1 MSLDSSTSEVF
12 AGIDVSKARLDIHI
26 RPGNVAFSEPND
38 AAGVTAIVERLS
50 HSKPTLIVL
59 EATGGLE
66 SLAAATLVAAD
77 LRVAVVNP
85 RQVRD
90 YAKATGRL
98 AKTDRL
104 DAETLAR
111 FAEAIRPE
119 VRPLPDAETL
129 RLGTLITRRRQL
141 VDNRAAEQ
149 NRLHSTVSKLIRK
162 GIEAH
167 VAFLTKQIEDLDD
180 DLSKEIEDSPVWK
193 AKDDLLRGVPG
204 VGKVVSRTLLATMPE
219 LGTLTN
225 KQVSALAGLAPI
237 ARDSGTLRGRRR
249 IGGGRGDLRAVLY
262 MAAVT
267 AKRYNP
273 VLKTFYDRL
282 ITAGKAPKLAL
293 TAVMRKLLT
302 ILNSMIRNNTTWDGE
317 RRLQTD

>member
-1 MSLDSSTSEVF
+1 M
-12 AGIDVSKARLDIHI
+12 
-26 RPGNVAFSEPND
+26 
-38 AAGVTAIVERLS
+38 
-50 HSKPTLIVL
+50 
-59 EATGGLE
+59 
-66 SLAAATLVAAD
+66 
-77 LRVAVVNP
+77 VNP

-104 DAETLAR
+104 DAEILAR

-119 VRPLPDAETL
+119 VRPLPDADTL

-141 VDNRAAEQ
+141 VEIRAAEQ
-149 NRLHSTVSKLIRK
+149 NRLHATVSELIRM

-180 DLSKEIEDSPVWK
+180 GLSKEIQDSPVWK

-267 AKRYNP
+267 AKRHNP

-302 ILNSMIRNNTTWDGE
+302 ILNSMVRSNTTWDAE
-317 RRLQTD
+317 RHLQTD

>member
-1 MSLDSSTSEVF
+1 MSHDSTRNVF
-12 AGIDVSKARLDIHI
+12 VGIDVSKARLDVHVV
-26 RPGNVAFSEPND
+26 PASVAFSEPND
-38 AAGVTAIVERLS
+38 AAGVAALAKHLTPL
-50 HSKPTLIVL
+50 KPTLIVL

-66 SLAAATLVAAD
+66 ARAAASLVDAG
-77 LRVAVVNP
+77 LQVAVVNP

-104 DAETLAR
+104 DAEILAR

-119 VRPLPDAETL
+119 VRPLPDAPTRHL
-129 RLGTLITRRRQL
+129 QSLIARRRQL
-141 VDNRAAEQ
+141 VETRAAEK
-149 NRLHSTVSKLIRK
+149 NRALSVDSKLIGK
-162 GIEAH
+162 GIAAH
-167 VAFLTKQIEDLDD
+167 VAFLDKQIDALDEA
-180 DLSKEIEDSPVWK
+180 LSKAVEASPAWK

-204 VGKVVSRTLLATMPE
+204 VGKVVSRTLLATLPE

-225 KQVSALAGLAPI
+225 KQVSALTGLAPI

-267 AKRYNP
+267 AKTHNP
-273 VLKTFYDRL
+273 ALKTFYDRL
-282 ITAGKAPKLAL
+282 IAAGKVPKVAL
-293 TAVMRKLLT
+293 TAVMRKLVT
-302 ILNSMIRNNTTWDGE
+302 ILNAMVRRNTTWEQRGGL
-317 RRLQTD
+317 RTS

>member
-1 MSLDSSTSEVF
+1 MNPNNNDDKSFV
-12 AGIDVSKARLDIHI
+12 GIDVSKDRLDIHVLA
-26 RPGNVAFSEPND
+26 GNLAFSEPNN
-38 AAGVTAIVERLS
+38 AAGVAALVQRLAPS
-50 HSKPTLIVL
+50 RPTLIVL

-66 SLAAATLVAAD
+66 LLAAAGFP
-77 LRVAVVNP
+77 VAVVNP

-104 DAETLAR
+104 DAEVLAR
-111 FAEAIRPE
+111 FAQAIRPE
-119 VRPLPDAETL
+119 VRPLPDAKTRHLES
-129 RLGTLITRRRQL
+129 LINRRRQL
-141 VDNRAAEQ
+141 VEIRAAEQ
-149 NRLHSTVSKLIRK
+149 NRTHSTDSKIIRK
-162 GIEAH
+162 SLDAH
-167 VAFLTKQIEDLDD
+167 IAFLAKQIQALDD
-180 DLSKEIEDSPVWK
+180 ELSKEIEDSPVWK

-204 VGKVVSRTLLATMPE
+204 VGKVVSRTLLASLPE

-249 IGGGRGDLRAVLY
+249 IGGGRGALRAVLY

-267 AKRYNP
+267 AMKHNP
-273 VLKTFYDRL
+273 VLKRFYDRL
-282 ITAGKAPKLAL
+282 VAAGKASKVVL

-302 ILNSMIRNNTTWDGE
+302 ILNSMIRSNTPWEGE
-317 RRLQTD
+317 RGLRTN